1 MYIHTVVA
9 YVYVLLFYACDL
21 LQNCKAQDP
30 ANEFTDEVK
39 MWVYEEDVH
48 GQPLTQLINEVHEN
62 VLYLPGISLPENLV
76 ATPDLLSA
84 VADADIL
91 VFCLPHQFVR
101 GICKTLKGH
110 VRDQLF

>member
-1 MYIHTVVA
+1 MIYRLKTKNWRLAYAHVLLHSCKAHDSAEEFTDEVKMYIHTVVA

-48 GQPLTQLINEVHEN
+48 GQPLTQLI
-62 VLYLPGISLPENLV
+62 PTRRSSC
-76 ATPDLLSA
+76 A
-84 VADADIL
+84 
-91 VFCLPHQFVR
+91 
-101 GICKTLKGH
+101 
-110 VRDQLF
+110 